1 MTPALSGIETE
12 YGLVVEGRGVSEQIE
27 DSRRLVEL
35 CPRPAFVG
43 WDYRSESPRADLR
56 GFSVERLSEDPED
69 AVFDAG
75 RARSPMSAERADCIL
90 TNGARFYND
99 HGHPEYSTPEC
110 RLLAELVRHDVAGQF
125 LVLQAAQALARER
138 NTEVKIY
145 KNNSDFH
152 GASFGTHESY
162 LVPRAWGFDRLYA
175 AVTPMLIARTVL
187 CGAGKVGSEAHGPVR
202 YQLSARADFFSERAS
217 VDTLYRRPVF
227 NTRDE
232 PHADKSVWARLHVIA
247 GDANMNPGA
256 TRRKIGLVRLALR
269 LLEAD
274 AVPVWQIPDPAR
286 SMMLVSRDLDG
297 EGRIELEARNW
308 TTPRQVLESYLD
320 SAEEILT
327 DSPED
332 GELREVV
339 RESRELLEARHGNPD
354 HFRRHVDWAA
364 KRWLLEQ
371 YREDGNLSWD
381 DPALRSVDLSYH
393 DVDPETGLY
402 FALVDAGEAESLPA
416 IGNALEQVSEPTRA
430 RARGLAVAR
439 FAEQLKTA
447 SWGSLVF
454 QRPDEDDLWEVL
466 LPPDRRY
473 DDALFGVDS
482 LEEFLRALSQ
492 PS

>member
-35 CPRPAFVG
+35 CPRKAFVG

-56 GFSVERLSEDPED
+56 GFAVEQLSEDPQD

-75 RARSPMSAERADCIL
+75 RARSPMSTERADRIL

-110 RLLAELVRHDVAGQF
+110 HSLDNLVRHDVAGQF
-125 LVLQAAQALARER
+125 LVLHAAKALAKDR
-138 NTEVKIY
+138 NATVKIY

-152 GASFGTHESY
+152 GASYGTHESY
-162 LVPRAWGFDRLYA
+162 LVPRAWEFERLYA
-175 AVTPMLIARTVL
+175 AITPMLIARVVL

-232 PHADKSVWARLHVIA
+232 PHADPAQWARLHVIA

-274 AVPVWQIPDPAR
+274 AVPLWRIPDPAR

-297 EGRIELEARNW
+297 EGRVELEARNW

-320 SAEEILT
+320 AADEILT
-327 DSPED
+327 DAPED
-332 GELREVV
+332 SELRQVV
-339 RESRELLEARHGNPD
+339 SESRALLQARQGDPD

-364 KRWLLEQ
+364 KRWLLDQ
-371 YREDGNLSWD
+371 YREDGSLQWD
-381 DPALRSVDLSYH
+381 DPALQSVDLSYH

-402 FALVDAGEAESLPA
+402 FALADAGETEPLPETA
-416 IGNALEQVSEPTRA
+416 DALDQVSEPTRA

-439 FAEQLKTA
+439 FAEHLKTA

-454 QRPDEDDLWEVL
+454 TRPGEDDYWEVL

-473 DDALFGVDS
+473 DDTLFGVDS
-482 LEEFLRALSQ
+482 LEEFLRALTQ